1 MHLMETYRRLPLSFV
16 RGKGVYLYDE
26 KGNRYLDLV
35 AGVAVNSLG
44 YAHKELT
51 KTLCEQAKKLLHLSN
66 LFENPWQEE
75 LAKELVSLFWTR
87 GRVFFCNSGAE
98 ANEGAIKLVRKY
110 FREKG
115 EERYRIIT
123 FRNSFHGRTF
133 GAMSATAQEKIQRGF
148 EPLLEG
154 FDYAELND
162 FDSVLRA
169 IKRDT
174 AGILLEVI
182 QGEGGIREAQGDFLR
197 KVQELCRREGLLLMV
212 DEVQT
217 GVGRTGRFYAYEHYG
232 LEPDILTLAKGLGGG
247 VPIGALLAREEVA
260 QAFGPGSHG
269 STFGGNPLACAGARV
284 VVREVKKLLP
294 QIERVGKYFK
304 EGLKRL
310 EVGEVR
316 GKGLMLGLELE
327 KECNELVLKA
337 LEKGIVINC
346 TAQKVLR
353 FVPPL
358 ILEEVHVEEALSK
371 LRETLLGVV

>member
-1 MHLMETYRRLPLSFV
+1 MHLMETYRRLPVSFV
-16 RGKGVYLYDE
+16 RGEGVYLYDE

-35 AGVAVNSLG
+35 AGVAVNALG
-44 YAHKELT
+44 YAHQELT
-51 KTLCEQAKKLLHLSN
+51 RSLCEQAGKLLHLSN

-75 LAKELVSLFWTR
+75 LARELVNLFWTR

-98 ANEGAIKLVRKY
+98 ANEGAIKLARKY
-110 FREKG
+110 FRERG

-123 FRNSFHGRTF
+123 LRNSFHGRTF
-133 GAMSATAQEKIQRGF
+133 GAMSATAQEKVHKGF

-162 FDSVLRA
+162 IHSVLRA
-169 IKRDT
+169 VRKDT

-182 QGEGGIREAQGDFLR
+182 QGEGGIREAREDFLR
-197 KVQELCRREGLLLMV
+197 EIQELCRAEGLLLLV

-260 QAFGPGSHG
+260 KAFGPGSHG

-284 VVREVKKLLP
+284 VVEEVKKLLP
-294 QIERVGKYFK
+294 QIERVGEYFK
-304 EGLKRL
+304 EGLKKL

-316 GKGLMLGLELE
+316 GRGLMLGLELE
-327 KECNELVLKA
+327 KDCTELPLRA

-353 FVPPL
+353 FLPPL